1 MNSYESLSRWSV
13 LVADTGDFH
22 LLEKMRPQDATTNPT
37 HILKVAVNE
46 AFTPLIDDAVKYAKT
61 SNNLKNDKSIEQ
73 QVEDAADKVCVNFG
87 LEILK
92 RIPGRVSTEVDARL
106 SFDKDAMI
114 DKALKL
120 VQMYESNG
128 VNAKER
134 VLIKIAS
141 TWEGIQAAKELQ
153 EKHGINCN
161 LTLMFS
167 MAQAIACA
175 EANVKLVS
183 PFVRRANDWY
193 KANGQDHL
201 NADPKTS
208 PGVEFVKNI
217 FHYYKKYGYK
227 TEIMAASLT
236 STDLCYGLSG
246 CDLMTVWPQ
255 CLEQMKTEDDV
266 IEPVL
271 SQSIVDA
278 TNPPRYPNKI
288 HLDEGAFR
296 YMHNLDRMAVEKVSD
311 GIRLFA
317 VDSAKLDDLVRSKL

>member
-1 MNSYESLSRWSV
+1 MNSYDSLSRWSI

-22 LLEKMRPQDATTNPT
+22 LLEKMRPQDATTNPS

-46 AFTPLIDDAVKYAKT
+46 TFQPLINEAVAYAKNQ
-61 SNNLKNDKSIEQ
+61 NNGQNSIEQ

-106 SFDKDAMI
+106 SFDKEAMI
-114 DKALKL
+114 QKALKL
-120 VQMYESNG
+120 VEIYEKNG

-141 TWEGIQAAKELQ
+141 TWEGIQAAEELQ
-153 EKHGINCN
+153 KKHGINCN

-193 KANGQDHL
+193 KNNGQDHL

-217 FHYYKKYGYK
+217 FHYYKKYGYQ

-255 CLEQMKTEDDV
+255 CLEQMKNENNS

-271 SQSIVDA
+271 SQQIVDD

-288 HLDEGAFR
+288 HLNEAAFR
-296 YMHNLDRMAVEKVSD
+296 YMHNSDQMAVEKVSD

-317 VDSAKLDDLVRSKL
+317 VDSAKLDDLVRAKLQ